1 MQCKERALQDK
12 AQTQEEVVL
21 IQEPWHKIKDQDQE
35 LGLEPTNDQIIELN
49 RDLKAEEKALEVEK
63 WMITR

>member
-1 MQCKERALQDK
+1 MQCKERASEEK

-21 IQEPWHKIKDQDQE
+21 IQEPRHRIKDQDQE

-49 RDLKAEEKALEVEK
+49 RDLKAEEGAIEVEK